1 MTPDATA
8 RHAATD
14 GAAAPAYPLVEDF
27 LTRYEQGPGALDE
40 FAGVPEI
47 DLAPTLD
54 HMRVLER
61 SFTVATIDDFLPETL
76 YQDILRDWPA
86 AEAFAAV
93 TGLPGAA
100 STAYIGERRQRI
112 VDNSLAG
119 DGLSGA
125 TWLRLRLALRHPRF
139 VRGLFTCFAD
149 TVERNL
155 ATLDLS
161 SLDTTNFKLYANL
174 DAGVSDALG
183 AHVDALPKLLTI
195 VVYLDLKGAV
205 TPDSATRWGTALY
218 SAQPGAVRP
227 LTFTSNA
234 DHQAVHQLDFA
245 PNRAFVMPNAPHALH
260 GVLGGEPGVERRTLM
275 CGYWLTQ
282 PPAPAAS

>member
-1 MTPDATA
+1 MTPDVTA
-8 RHAATD
+8 RHAT
-14 GAAAPAYPLVEDF
+14 AAAYPLVEDF
-27 LTRYEQGPGALDE
+27 LTRYEQGPGALEE
-40 FAGVPEI
+40 FTGVPET

-54 HMRVLER
+54 RMRVLER
-61 SFTVATIDDFLPETL
+61 PFAVATIDDFLPESL
-76 YQDILRDWPA
+76 YQDVLRDWPA
-86 AEAFAAV
+86 ADAFAAV

-100 STAYIGERRQRI
+100 PTAYIGERRQRI
-112 VDNSLAG
+112 VDNALAG
-119 DGLSGA
+119 DGLAGD

-139 VRGLFTCFAD
+139 VRGLFTRFAG

-155 ATLDLS
+155 AAPDLS
-161 SLDTTNFKLYANL
+161 GLDTANFKLYANL

-218 SAQPGAVRP
+218 PAQAGDVQP

-234 DHQAVHQLDFA
+234 DHQAVHQLGFA
-245 PNRAFVMPNAPHALH
+245 PNRAFVMPNAPDALH
-260 GVLGGEPGVERRTLM
+260 GVLGGEPGVQRRTLM
-275 CGYWLTQ
+275 CGYWLTR